1 MKMIFFLWCVRKQS
15 YLCSE
20 NKGIIT
26 TNGYQTGS
34 ELNFKKGKKIMVTLM
49 IILAVVAASI
59 SLAVNVNDR
68 ISMGL

>member
-1 MKMIFFLWCVRKQS
+1 MMFFLWCVRKQS

-20 NKGIIT
+20 NKRIIK

-34 ELNFKKGKKIMVTLM
+34 ELIKRKKIMVTLM
-49 IILAVVAASI
+49 IVLAVVAASI
-59 SLAVNVNDR
+59 SLAVNVNDK